1 MLSTSTSFLSAIL
14 FERAMNQNIT
24 VEKPKTFSHG
34 DLLNA
39 LLTAGLE
46 MARVGDPDAAI
57 LREAGRPA
65 SVSQMQLKGT
75 SPAMPRYS
83 MRCDQLLS
91 LA

>member
-1 MLSTSTSFLSAIL
+1 MLSTSSSFLNAIL
-14 FERAMNQNIT
+14 FERTMNQNIT
-24 VEKPKTFSHG
+24 VEKPKTFCHS

-46 MARVGDPDAAI
+46 MARVGDPMPPFCE
-57 LREAGRPA
+57 RRAGRRAYPP
-65 SVSQMQLKGT
+65 MQLRGT